1 MRIISHINYVTHQL
15 YLSHNSFPKGSVP
28 NELYSMETLELLD
41 IGYNGFNGSLPSDI
55 ANLKNLQ
62 EFYAGGNDIT
72 GR

>member
-1 MRIISHINYVTHQL
+1 MRIVSCICSVTHQL
-15 YLSHNSFPKGSVP
+15 HISHNSFPEGSIPV
-28 NELYSMETLELLD
+28 ELYSMETLELLD
-41 IGYNGFNGSLPSDI
+41 IGYNGFNGSLSGDI